1 VTSIV
6 PNRLKTKLT
15 NYWYARLARDFPVY
29 FIISTGRTGTKFF
42 ETFLGDV
49 TDQVYCLHEPSPDL
63 FDLGVGLYRGEIAEA
78 RVVKELL
85 KSRIP
90 MLRETRALG
99 KRVYVESNPNAS
111 LLLPQI
117 RQVFPNYRV
126 VWLTR
131 DIKTY
136 LPSAYNKSPDDS
148 GTMFFYANDDH
159 RKRLS
164 AEDITS
170 DPWRSEWPR
179 LSRAERI
186 AWWWQ
191 KCNSLLL
198 EQTGNDPRC
207 LHLKFESIFNSAT
220 GPAEMAKMLKF
231 FGIENQASKCTEAT
245 LKALGDPK
253 NQTRHS
259 AGTPLDDSA
268 NSSASRV
275 DEITGGLRARLGYGP
290 A

>member
-1 VTSIV
+1 MSS
-6 PNRLKTKLT
+6 RLKTKLA
-15 NYWYARLARDFPVY
+15 NFWYARLARDLPVY
-29 FIISTGRTGTKFF
+29 FIVSTGRTGTKFF
-42 ETFLGDV
+42 ETFFGAV
-49 TDQVYCLHEPSPDL
+49 TDEVHCLHEPWPDL
-63 FDLGVGLYRGEIAEA
+63 FDLGVGLHRRELTEA
-78 RVVKELL
+78 KVLKELL

-90 MLRETRALG
+90 MLQETRTLG

-117 RQVFPNYRV
+117 RRVFPNHRV
-126 VWLTR
+126 VWITR

-164 AEDITS
+164 AEDVDS

-198 EQTGNDPRC
+198 EQSENDPRC
-207 LHLKFESIFNSAT
+207 LHLKFETIFNADN
-220 GPAEMAKMLKF
+220 GPAEMAKMLDF
-231 FGIENQASKCTEAT
+231 FGIKNEAAKCAAAT

-259 AGTPLDDSA
+259 ADTPLDDA
-268 NSSASRV
+268 LDKHGARI
-275 DEITGGLRARLGYGP
+275 DEITGALRARLGYGRG
-290 A
+290 